1 MPFDI
6 KSIFSLNFINLSLN
20 QAVNIIATLIYTPI
34 LFQTLGDENFGLIHL
49 AFSILTLYAI
59 FVRFGYDFN
68 APVKIAKISENF
80 EEVSYVNRII
90 SLRVFL
96 SMMLFLISIPI
107 IFLFFESNFNKILIF
122 SFTIL
127 ISESLNPLF
136 YLQGKNKILPQ
147 VILNFLSKSIYIILI
162 LLFISGSNDAYL
174 ANFFYGLSISVF
186 YIIYWIRYFNK
197 SAIRN
202 LGFSIKKIIFSIKE
216 NFIFFISSTSAH
228 FSINSALIL
237 LSIFVNDKELG
248 RFTLAY
254 KVAFIL
260 RMIPVFFIQSALQQA
275 SKSFTKSKEEYKV
288 YTSKYF
294 KFGLLITFVI
304 SSLSYVFSDLII
316 YIFAHEKINY
326 SSDILSLISFIPFLA
341 MLNFK
346 NLTFILVNDLKFIL
360 NKATFY
366 TLIFMLISSLIL
378 SYLYGG
384 YGMAITLLLTELF
397 SFLIHYL
404 LIKKNE

>member
-1 MPFDI
+1 MSFDI
-6 KSIFSLNFINLSLN
+6 RSIFSINFINLSLN

-68 APVKIAKISENF
+68 APVKIAKISENH
-80 EEVSYVNRII
+80 EEILYVNRII

-96 SMMLFLISIPI
+96 SMILFLISIPI

-260 RMIPVFFIQSALQQA
+260 RMIPVFFIQSILQHA
-275 SKSFTKSKEEYKV
+275 TKIKDKSKDEFNKFL
-288 YTSKYF
+288 SNYF
-294 KFGLLITFVI
+294 KFGLLTT
-304 SSLSYVFSDLII
+304 LII
-316 YIFAHEKINY
+316 AIITCFFL
-326 SSDILSLISFIPFLA
+326 ILL
-341 MLNFK
+341 
-346 NLTFILVNDLKFIL
+346 LKFL
-360 NKATFY
+360 LTKK
-366 TLIFMLISSLIL
+366 LITVLKFCLYCHLFHFLQCLIL
-378 SYLYGG
+378 K
-384 YGMAITLLLTELF
+384 MWFIC
-397 SFLIHYL
+397 
-404 LIKKNE
+404 

>member
-1 MPFDI
+1 MKVI
-6 KSIFSLNFINLSLN
+6 
-20 QAVNIIATLIYTPI
+20 
-34 LFQTLGDENFGLIHL
+34 
-49 AFSILTLYAI
+49 
-59 FVRFGYDFN
+59 
-68 APVKIAKISENF
+68 
-80 EEVSYVNRII
+80 
-90 SLRVFL
+90 
-96 SMMLFLISIPI
+96 
-107 IFLFFESNFNKILIF
+107 NKILIF

-127 ISESLNPLF
+127 ISESLNLILF
-136 YLQGKNKILPQ
+136 TRKNKILPQ
-147 VILNFLSKSIYIILI
+147 VILNFIKINLYYFNLT
-162 LLFISGSNDAYL
+162 LISGSNDAYL
-174 ANFFYGLSISVF
+174 ANFFYGLSISIF

-304 SSLSYVFSDLII
+304 SLLSYVFSDLII

-326 SSDILSLISFIPFLA
+326 SSNIVFNYLFRFLQC
-341 MLNFK
+341 
-346 NLTFILVNDLKFIL
+346 
-360 NKATFY
+360 
-366 TLIFMLISSLIL
+366 
-378 SYLYGG
+378 
-384 YGMAITLLLTELF
+384 
-397 SFLIHYL
+397 
-404 LIKKNE
+404 

>member
-6 KSIFSLNFINLSLN
+6 KSIFSINFINLSLN

-68 APVKIAKISENF
+68 APVKIAKFSENP

-96 SMMLFLISIPI
+96 SMILFLVSIPI

-136 YLQGKNKILPQ
+136 YFQGKNKILPQ

-197 SAIRN
+197 SAITN
-202 LGFSIKKIIFSIKE
+202 LGFSIKKIIYSFKE
-216 NFIFFISSTSAH
+216 NFIFFISSTYAH

-260 RMIPVFFIQSALQQA
+260 RMVPIFFIQSALQQA

-304 SSLSYVFSDLII
+304 SSLSYIFSDLII

-326 SSDILSLISFIPFLA
+326 SSNILSLISFIPFLA

-346 NLTFILVNDLKFIL
+346 NVTYILVNDLKFIL

-384 YGMAITLLLTELF
+384 YGMAISLLLTELF
-397 SFLIHYL
+397 SFFIHYF

>member
-1 MPFDI
+1 MI
-6 KSIFSLNFINLSLN
+6 
-20 QAVNIIATLIYTPI
+20 
-34 LFQTLGDENFGLIHL
+34 
-49 AFSILTLYAI
+49 
-59 FVRFGYDFN
+59 
-68 APVKIAKISENF
+68 
-80 EEVSYVNRII
+80 
-90 SLRVFL
+90 
-96 SMMLFLISIPI
+96 LFLISIPI

-366 TLIFMLISSLIL
+366 TLIFMFMSSLIL

-384 YGMAITLLLTELF
+384 YGMAISLLLTELF